1 LYRFSDD
8 PEDLGTGPL
17 SLNFGV
23 LSRLTWLDSE
33 GREGLVGLES
43 GVMGMGLASDKDQLA
58 IVLGLGIAIPI
69 GNANTIAQAAIN
81 IHAWLSFSLGK
92 NTAEK
97 MNGQSI
103 KLNPWAFV
111 FGPSITV
118 GSVGAFL

>member
-8 PEDLGTGPL
+8 PEDLGSGPL

-43 GVMGMGLASDKDQLA
+43 GVMGMGLASDNDQLA
-58 IVLGLGIAIPI
+58 IVLGLGIAIPL

-81 IHAWLSFSLGK
+81 IHAWLSYSLGK
-92 NTAEK
+92 NEAEK
-97 MNGQSI
+97 MDGTPHT
-103 KLNPWAFV
+103 LNAWAFV